1 MVIRLKRIVMI
12 IVIGLAVTQIKYV
25 QYYLILS
32 INQGLACIKCFISLS
47 ELIVLVHDSCTWLS
61 KHGRRS
67 LKILDINRGIV
78 RVCIK

>member
-1 MVIRLKRIVMI
+1 MM

-47 ELIVLVHDSCTWLS
+47 ELIVLVHDSCT
-61 KHGRRS
+61 
-67 LKILDINRGIV
+67 
-78 RVCIK
+78 